1 MGAEPCKEGAAWGSS
16 LVHRLELHP
25 LARPT
30 RTNWTS
36 FATILGVI
44 ILVGTEV
51 FGVALAAGWAIA
63 GLLELGSTFE
73 YILMGLF
80 SLIGA
85 YILLG
90 LWRKATAI
98 EPISE

>member
-1 MGAEPCKEGAAWGSS
+1 M
-16 LVHRLELHP
+16 
-25 LARPT
+25 
-30 RTNWTS
+30 
-36 FATILGVI
+36 

-85 YILLG
+85 YILLA
-90 LWRKATAI
+90 LWRKAIAI